1 MRMLVTNCPNCGG
14 VLNEGKCPYCDTQVR
29 FANELD
35 IKANDISRSRVQ
47 ISLNVKRGNETIIF
61 PFVGYLHEINIDHSD
76 CFRHY
81 DSGASIKTVRCSY
94 PSARLVFE
102 GTLTGLG
109 E

>member
-1 MRMLVTNCPNCGG
+1 MLVTNCPNCGG

-35 IKANDISRSRVQ
+35 IKTENIYGEVVT
-47 ISLNVKRGNETIIF
+47 ISLNVKRGNKTIIY
-61 PFVGYLHEINIDHSD
+61 PFVGHLHEISIDSSD
-76 CFRHY
+76 CFRRY
-81 DSGASIKTVRCSY
+81 DSGASFITVRHSY